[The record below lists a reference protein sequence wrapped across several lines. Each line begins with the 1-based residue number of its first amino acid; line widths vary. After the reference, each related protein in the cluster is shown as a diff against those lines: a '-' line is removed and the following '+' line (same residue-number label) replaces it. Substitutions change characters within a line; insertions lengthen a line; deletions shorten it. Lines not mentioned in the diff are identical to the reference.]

1 MNKRINKMFLI
12 FLGLASLGLF
22 ALLAN
27 IISGLADVAGK
38 VLPPIIIIGGIL
50 LILICIA

>member
-1 MNKRINKMFLI
+1 MFLI
-12 FLGLASLGLF
+12 FLGLASLGLL

-27 IISGLADVAGK
+27 IISGLAEIAAK
-38 VLPPIIIIGGIL
+38 ILPPIIIIGGIL

>member
-1 MNKRINKMFLI
+1 MFLF
-12 FLGLASLGLF
+12 FLGLAGLGLF

-27 IISGLADVAGK
+27 IISGAAEVLGK
-38 VLPPIIIIGGIL
+38 ILPPIIIIGGIL